1 MKGGLGRARA
11 AQNADDLPALDVQ
24 VDVGQ
29 GVAAGLFRV
38 LEAHVVKV
46 DRAVLY
52 LHHRVLGFCRVLS
65 SERTSTIRSALS
77 ADMVTM
83 TKIMESIIRLIR
95 IWKL

>member
-1 MKGGLGRARA
+1 MKLTWSKSIEPSFTSITGCS
-11 AQNADDLPALDVQ
+11 
-24 VDVGQ
+24 
-29 GVAAGLFRV
+29 
-38 LEAHVVKV
+38 
-46 DRAVLY
+46 
-52 LHHRVLGFCRVLS
+52 GFCRVLS